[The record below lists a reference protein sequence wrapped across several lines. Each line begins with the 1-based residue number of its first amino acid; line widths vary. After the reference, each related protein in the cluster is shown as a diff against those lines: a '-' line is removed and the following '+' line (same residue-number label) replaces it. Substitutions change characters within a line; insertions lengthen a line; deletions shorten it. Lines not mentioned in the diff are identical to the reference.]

1 MQILRDI
8 SETMNLKLTLAGKI
22 ALLLPRTLPT
32 LLESVGSSD
41 TGCTILQNTDY
52 SDHQRRKSK
61 QSTNFPSYLSNLDAG
76 YRLNYSE
83 PKQIGAFE
91 FLN

>member
-1 MQILRDI
+1 VQTLRDI

-41 TGCTILQNTDY
+41 TGCTILQSTDY
-52 SDHQRRKSK
+52 LDQQRRKSK
-61 QSTNFPSYLSNLDAG
+61 QSTNFP
-76 YRLNYSE
+76 
-83 PKQIGAFE
+83 IIFV
-91 FLN
+91 